1 MNGLPSTMPTTPLLL
16 SSLFDRGAHIQ
27 PQNLIIEKIE
37 GGYSSQTY
45 HDHLI
50 SSKALALALTE
61 NSSSSPRVQ
70 RGDRIA
76 TFSFNTNRHFT
87 CYHAVPLMGCVLHPI
102 NIRLG
107 PKEIGYILG
116 HAQDVV
122 VIVDAVLLESFA
134 KVSKEDLV
142 EEEINFVVQVNGKKR
157 SVIKVK
163 RDIIEKDVLEKI
175 KLNQEIKNFI
185 KNQEIKK
192 TIFVPNRLVNIII

>member
-1 MNGLPSTMPTTPLLL
+1 T
-16 SSLFDRGAHIQ
+16 HIQ

-134 KVSKEDLV
+134 KVSKEDLR
-142 EEEINFVVQVNGKKR
+142 QVRTIIVCGENDSPGGWQNTSAAKVLFSKFSNVIDWNDFIGKHVASGR
-157 SVIKVK
+157 A
-163 RDIIEKDVLEKI
+163 
-175 KLNQEIKNFI
+175 
-185 KNQEIKK
+185 
-192 TIFVPNRLVNIII
+192 